1 MWKLEPL
8 GYDAAEVAPITAITS
23 EPVVIGRKTG
33 GIADI
38 AQFVAIH
45 KKHAELRD
53 GGEGALLVRA
63 LGTQPVWRKPSSGLV
78 QRFLA
83 TDGERRLHAGE
94 RLYLLHPESETPLG
108 YTVARGAAAVA
119 AAETA
124 AAAPRAVAAAEAGTL
139 RGRRL
144 SFGVG
149 TPVGEVVGEEDGGHV
164 LVRFDDGAEDM
175 MPRAKALRLIDAH
188 EQQQQQMPPPAAPGP
203 PKVGKRAR
211 EGRKQQSKKAVAAA
225 AAAAGGEAA
234 EAKPKKPK
242 KAAAAAAAPPVGE
255 NSQRRTS
262 RRRRARRRRR

>member
-8 GYDAAEVAPITAITS
+8 GYDAAEVAPITAIAS

-63 LGTQPVWRKPSSGLV
+63 LGTQPVWRKPPSGLV
-78 QRFLA
+78 QRQVA
-83 TDGERRLHAGE
+83 TDGERRLHAGD
-94 RLYLLHPESETPLG
+94 RLYLLHPESEHPVG

-149 TPVGEVVGEEDGGHV
+149 TPVGEVVGEEVGGQV
-164 LVRFDDGAEDM
+164 LVRFEDGAEDS

-188 EQQQQQMPPPAAPGP
+188 QQQMPPPPPAAPGP

-211 EGRKQQSKKAVAAA
+211 EGRKKESKKAV
-225 AAAAGGEAA
+225 
-234 EAKPKKPK
+234 PSP
-242 KAAAAAAAPPVGE
+242 
-255 NSQRRTS
+255 R
-262 RRRRARRRRR
+262 